1 MNLVFLTVFWTKA
14 SSRRKRI
21 YSTIA
26 VLIVAL
32 VITAIGSLMPIN
44 AQEAEQINSNLNET
58 VTTLSENGALMQ
70 YIFGNNFFIC
80 LLMFI
85 PIVGPLLGGY
95 VLFNTGAVI
104 GAVAASGGYPVIL
117 AFVALFLTPVAWLEF
132 AAYSVSMSESAWL
145 FRRILQGRG
154 KHEFRNA
161 CLFITICAVLL
172 LVGAVVE
179 TVIISIG
186 A

>member
-1 MNLVFLTVFWTKA
+1 
-14 SSRRKRI
+14 
-21 YSTIA
+21 
-26 VLIVAL
+26 
-32 VITAIGSLMPIN
+32 MPID

-58 VTTLSENGALMQ
+58 VTSLSENGALMQ

-85 PIVGPLLGGY
+85 PIVGPLLGCY

-104 GAVAASGGYPVIL
+104 GAIAAAGGYPVVI
-117 AFVALFLTPVAWLEF
+117 AFVALFITPIAWLEF
-132 AAYSVSMSESAWL
+132 TAYSISMGESIWL

-154 KHEFRNA
+154 KHEFRNT
-161 CLFITICAVLL
+161 CFFITICAVLL

-179 TVIISIG
+179 TAIIALG
-186 A
+186 T